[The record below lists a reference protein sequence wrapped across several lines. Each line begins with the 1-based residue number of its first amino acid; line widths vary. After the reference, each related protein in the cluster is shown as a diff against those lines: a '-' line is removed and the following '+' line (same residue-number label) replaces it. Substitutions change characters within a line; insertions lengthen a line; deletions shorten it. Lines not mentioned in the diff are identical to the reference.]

1 MKLNLTCYLKKLQ
14 FVTKLQLVQ
23 HAGFRF
29 RCNPCVCIEI
39 RVGSWQ
45 LAVGSWQLAVGSWQ
59 LTERR
64 RKKEEGRRKKEEGRV
79 DS

>member
-14 FVTKLQLVQ
+14 LVTKLQLFQ
-23 HAGFRF
+23 RAGFRF
-29 RCNPCVCIEI
+29 RCNPCVCIEG
-39 RVGSWQ
+39 RRKKEEGRRKKEE
-45 LAVGSWQLAVGSWQ
+45 G
-59 LTERR
+59 R

>member
-14 FVTKLQLVQ
+14 LVTKLQLFQ
-23 HAGFRF
+23 RAGFRF
-29 RCNPCVCIEI
+29 RWQLA
-39 RVGSWQ
+39 VGSWQ

-59 LTERR
+59 LAV
-64 RKKEEGRRKKEEGRV
+64 GSWQLAV